1 MCIRDRNEIMKILT
15 IMAFITFPLT
25 LFTSMFGMNTIATPI
40 VGRTGDFWI
49 ILGIMVIVSAGLF
62 SFFKYKR
69 WM

>member
-1 MCIRDRNEIMKILT
+1 MKILT

-25 LFTSMFGMNTIATPI
+25 LFASMFGMNTHTTPI
-40 VGRTGDFWI
+40 VGYPGDFWI

-62 SFFKYKR
+62 SYFKYKK